1 MATIPESAMRDALQD
16 LNGPRRRP
24 TPIEWLRYAV
34 LARAPHRCR
43 TWVLHDVTAGT
54 WVLRHAA
61 RTAVLLAVPALLVL
75 LLAPVPFSYR
85 LLIVANAGAPSFLGG
100 MLFVQPAAERRLI
113 HVGYPGELGE
123 AIRHNR
129 AVQKQ
134 NTSNRARRER
144 IAARQARRRGT
155 A

>member
-1 MATIPESAMRDALQD
+1 MQAALHD
-16 LNGPRRRP
+16 LQSPLQRP
-24 TPIEWLRYAV
+24 TPGEWLRYAV
-34 LARAPHRCR
+34 LARAPMRCR
-43 TWVLHDVTAGT
+43 SWVLRDVTSAT

-61 RTAVLLAVPALLVL
+61 RTAVLLAIPALAVL
-75 LLAPVPFSYR
+75 AFAPVPLTWR

-113 HVGYPGELGE
+113 HVDYPGELGE

-144 IAARQARRRGT
+144 IAERRARRLERSR
-155 A
+155 